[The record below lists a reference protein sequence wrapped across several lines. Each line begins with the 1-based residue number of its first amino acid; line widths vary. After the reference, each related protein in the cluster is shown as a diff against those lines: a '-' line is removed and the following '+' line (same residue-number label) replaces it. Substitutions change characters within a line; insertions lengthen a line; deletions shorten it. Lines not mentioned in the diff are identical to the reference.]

1 MRFIKSL
8 LLFCLL
14 LLSGQ
19 GLYASHMIG
28 GDVTYRCLG
37 GNRFEITLTLYQDC
51 LYGEPA
57 AIADDDPANY
67 GIFENGG
74 SFPLVAFGTVSSVST
89 EIVPPGFS
97 NDCINNFP
105 NTCMRKQ
112 TFVFEQELPASA
124 AGYYIVYQR
133 CCRNASINNIVAPGS
148 IGVTYFATIPPYG
161 NNVCPNN
168 SAVFNNFPPQI
179 ICSNNPFV
187 YDFSA
192 SDADGDS
199 LSYALC
205 AAHPG
210 GAATDAA
217 PSGESIS
224 PPPYPSVPYFPPYS
238 ADFPM
243 SGFPPLQINATTGLM
258 TVTPT
263 AIGRF
268 VVTVCVSEWRNGVL
282 LNTLSRDVQFV
293 VTNCSKAVVA
303 NIPQLSEEF
312 NTYVVQCDGFDVN
325 FINQSSGGMAYLWD
339 FGVGGAT
346 STEFEPTFT
355 YPDTG
360 TYTVKLL
367 VNPGTTCSD
376 SISRLVKVYP
386 FFNTDFQRD
395 GLLCP
400 GDTISFTDLSTATYQ
415 PINRWQWSFGDGDS
429 STEQNPVHI
438 YETGGEY
445 DVQLISKSIKGCV
458 DTSNQRVNITR
469 FNPFAG
475 NDTIIVLGY
484 PYQLS
489 ASGGDMYSWTPTDYL
504 DNPTIS
510 NPNVTFPY
518 TGRYTYMVDIATE
531 TGCEGIDTI
540 NIWVVKDGG
549 ILVPSAFSPNGD
561 GLNDV
566 FKPIVIG
573 FPRME
578 YFRVFNRWGQMVF
591 ATSNVNDGWDGTFDG
606 KKADISTYFWDI
618 SVTGIDG
625 QKVQKKG
632 DVTLIR

>member
-1 MRFIKSL
+1 MRLIKSL

-19 GLYASHMIG
+19 GVYASHMIG

-37 GNRFEITLTLYQDC
+37 GNRFEITITLYQDC
-51 LYGEPA
+51 LSGIGQAIDADSPA
-57 AIADDDPANY
+57 YY
-67 GIFENGG
+67 GIFKGG
-74 SFPLVAFGTVSSVST
+74 GDYGLVASGTAYYST
-89 EIVPPGFS
+89 TNIVPPEFS
-97 NDCINNFP
+97 NDCITNFP
-105 NTCMRKQ
+105 NTCMSKE
-112 TFVFEQELPASA
+112 TFVFQRELADRPE
-124 AGYYIVYQR
+124 GYIIVYQR
-133 CCRNASINNIVAPGS
+133 CCRNATISNLLSPGTT
-148 IGVTYFATIPPYG
+148 GVTYYARIPG
-161 NNVCPNN
+161 FTDGQCPNN

-179 ICSNNPFV
+179 ICANNPLS

-192 SDADGDS
+192 TDSDGDS
-199 LSYALC
+199 LSYRLCSAL
-205 AAHPG
+205 PG
-210 GAATDAA
+210 GTATTDK
-217 PSGESIS
+217 PQGFQMDS
-224 PPPYPSVPYFPPYS
+224 PPYPSVSYFPPFS
-238 ADFPM
+238 AANPM
-243 SGFPPLQINATTGLM
+243 FGFPPIQVDLLTGML

-263 AIGRF
+263 TMGRF
-268 VVTVCVSEWRNGVL
+268 VVTVCVDEWRDGAII
-282 LNTLSRDVQFV
+282 NTLSRDVQFV

-303 NIPQLSEEF
+303 NIPQLSEDF
-312 NTYVVQCDGFDVN
+312 NTYVVQCDGLDVG
-325 FINQSSGGMAYLWD
+325 FVNQSSGGMTYLWD
-339 FGVGGAT
+339 FGVEGAT

-360 TYTVKLL
+360 TYTVKLV

-376 SISRLVKVYP
+376 SISRFVKVYP
-386 FFNTDFQRD
+386 FFNTDFRQE

-400 GDTISFTDLSTATYQ
+400 QDTISFTDLSTATYE

-429 STEQNPVHI
+429 STEQNPIHI

-445 DVQLISKSIKGCV
+445 DVTLISKSIKGCV
-458 DTSNQRVNITR
+458 DTSRQRVNITR

-484 PYQLS
+484 PYRLS
-489 ASGGDMYSWTPTDYL
+489 ASGGDMYSWMPTDYL
-504 DNPTIS
+504 DNPTIP
-510 NPNVTFPY
+510 NPNVTFPD

-591 ATSNVNDGWDGTFDG
+591 ATSNVNDGWDGTFNG
-606 KKADISTYFWDI
+606 KTADISTYFWDI